1 MSATD
6 RYSHQLLYATVRQ
19 RLLD

>member
-19 RLLD
+19 RLL